1 MTTTAGTL
9 SAAGVVS
16 VALTALMWVLART
29 LARTP
34 RTGWI
39 GPRMT
44 PGPCQLPVFL
54 LLPAVPAFLL
64 LARGFTA
71 AEIPVLLLLIFGIPA
86 AITDARELRLPNEL
100 TYGLAATATAAV
112 GILTAFG
119 VPGSAVRAL
128 LCGVGYAGV
137 LLAIAVFTPTGQP
150 RGAEAGT
157 APAPAATALGL
168 GDIKLAAGLG
178 VVLGWTSLPALIA
191 AIAVTAATH
200 FLWIIGCTVAR
211 RAGQGSG
218 MSGTALGPWMVL
230 GAVVAL
236 YLAVPQH

>member
-1 MTTTAGTL
+1 MTTTPGTL
-9 SAAGVVS
+9 AVAGAAS

-39 GPRMT
+39 GHRIT
-44 PGPCQLPVFL
+44 PGPCQLAVFL

-64 LARGFTA
+64 LVRGFTA
-71 AEIPVLLLLIFGIPA
+71 AEIPALLLLVFGIPA

-100 TYGLAATATAAV
+100 TYGLVVTATVAV

-119 VPGSAVRAL
+119 VPGSAVRAV
-128 LCGVGYAGV
+128 LCSVGYAGV
-137 LLAIAVFTPTGQP
+137 LLAIALFTPTGQP
-150 RGAEAGT
+150 RCAEAGT
-157 APAPAATALGL
+157 APAPPVTALGL

-200 FLWIIGCTVAR
+200 FLWILGCTVAR
-211 RAGQGSG
+211 RAGQVSG

-230 GAVVAL
+230 GAVAAL
-236 YLAVPQH
+236 YLAVPQR

>member
-1 MTTTAGTL
+1 
-9 SAAGVVS
+9 
-16 VALTALMWVLART
+16 VLART

-39 GPRMT
+39 GNPMT
-44 PGPCQLPVFL
+44 RGPCQLLVF
-54 LLPAVPAFLL
+54 LLPAVLVFPLL
-64 LARGFTA
+64 DRGFTA
-71 AEIPVLLLLIFGIPA
+71 ALLPALLLLVFGIPA
-86 AITDARELRLPNEL
+86 AMIDARELRLPNEL
-100 TYGLAATATAAV
+100 TYGLVVTATVAV

-119 VPGSAVRAL
+119 VPGSVVRAV

-137 LLAIAVFTPTGQP
+137 LLAIAVFTPTGHP

-157 APAPAATALGL
+157 APLPAATALGL

-178 VVLGWTSLPALIA
+178 VVLGWTSLPALITA
-191 AIAVTAATH
+191 VAVTAATH

-211 RAGQGSG
+211 RVGQGSG

>member
-9 SAAGVVS
+9 GVAGGVS

-29 LARTP
+29 LACTP

-39 GPRMT
+39 GHRIT
-44 PGPCQLPVFL
+44 PGPCRLPVFL
-54 LLPAVPAFLL
+54 LLPAVPVFLL
-64 LARGFTA
+64 LVRGFTA
-71 AEIPVLLLLIFGIPA
+71 AEIPALLLLVFGIPA
-86 AITDARELRLPNEL
+86 AMIDARELRLPNEL
-100 TYGLAATATAAV
+100 TYGLVVTATVAV

-119 VPGSAVRAL
+119 VPGSAVRAV
-128 LCGVGYAGV
+128 LCSVGYAGV
-137 LLAIAVFTPTGQP
+137 LLAIALFTPTGKP

-157 APAPAATALGL
+157 APAPPVTALGL

-200 FLWIIGCTVAR
+200 FLWILGCTVAR
-211 RAGQGSG
+211 RAGQVSG

-236 YLAVPQH
+236 YLAVPQR

>member
-1 MTTTAGTL
+1 MTATPGTL
-9 SAAGVVS
+9 AVAGAAS

-29 LARTP
+29 VARTP

-39 GPRMT
+39 GPPMA
-44 PGPCQLPVFL
+44 PGPCQLPVFM
-54 LLPAVPAFLL
+54 LLPAVPVFPLL
-64 LARGFTA
+64 DRGFTA
-71 AEIPVLLLLIFGIPA
+71 ALLPALLLVFGIPA
-86 AITDARELRLPNEL
+86 AMIDARELRLPNEL
-100 TYGLAATATAAV
+100 TYGLVVTATVAV
-112 GILTAFG
+112 GILTASG
-119 VPGSAVRAL
+119 VPGSVVRAL
-128 LCGVGYAGV
+128 LCGVGYAGA
-137 LLAIAVFTPTGQP
+137 LLAIAVFTPTGHP

-191 AIAVTAATH
+191 AVAVTAATH
-200 FLWIIGCTVAR
+200 FLWIIGCAVAR

>member
-9 SAAGVVS
+9 GVAGGVS

-29 LARTP
+29 LACTP

-39 GPRMT
+39 GHRIT
-44 PGPCQLPVFL
+44 PGPCRLPVFL
-54 LLPAVPAFLL
+54 LLPAVPVFLL
-64 LARGFTA
+64 LVRGFTA
-71 AEIPVLLLLIFGIPA
+71 AEIPALLLLVFGIPA

-100 TYGLAATATAAV
+100 TYGLVVTATVVV

-119 VPGSAVRAL
+119 VPGSAVRAV
-128 LCGVGYAGV
+128 LCSVGYAGV
-137 LLAIAVFTPTGQP
+137 LLAIALFTPTGKP

-157 APAPAATALGL
+157 APAPPVTALGL
-168 GDIKLAAGLG
+168 GDVKLAAGLG

-191 AIAVTAATH
+191 VTAATH
-200 FLWIIGCTVAR
+200 FLWIIGCAVAR
-211 RAGQGSG
+211 RAGQVSG

-230 GAVVAL
+230 GAMVAL

>member
-9 SAAGVVS
+9 GVAGGVS
-16 VALTALMWVLART
+16 VALTALMWVLARA

-39 GPRMT
+39 GPRIT
-44 PGPCQLPVFL
+44 PGPCRLPVFL
-54 LLPAVPAFLL
+54 LLPAVPVFLL
-64 LARGFTA
+64 LVRGFTA
-71 AEIPVLLLLIFGIPA
+71 AEIPALLLLVFGIPA
-86 AITDARELRLPNEL
+86 AMTDARELRLPNEL
-100 TYGLAATATAAV
+100 TYGLVVTATVAV

-200 FLWIIGCTVAR
+200 FLWIIGCAVAR

>member
-9 SAAGVVS
+9 GVAGGVS

-29 LARTP
+29 LACTP

-39 GPRMT
+39 GHRIT

-54 LLPAVPAFLL
+54 LLLAVPVFLL
-64 LARGFTA
+64 LVRGFTA
-71 AEIPVLLLLIFGIPA
+71 AEIPALLLLVFGIPA

-100 TYGLAATATAAV
+100 TYGLVVTATVAV

-119 VPGSAVRAL
+119 VPGSAVRAV

-137 LLAIAVFTPTGQP
+137 LLAIALFTPTGQP

-157 APAPAATALGL
+157 APLPVATALGL
-168 GDIKLAAGLG
+168 GDVKLAAGLG

-200 FLWIIGCTVAR
+200 FLWILGCAVAR
-211 RAGQGSG
+211 RSGQVSG

-230 GAVVAL
+230 GAVAAL

>member
-9 SAAGVVS
+9 GVAGGVS
-16 VALTALMWVLART
+16 VALTALMWVLVRA

-39 GPRMT
+39 GHRIT
-44 PGPCQLPVFL
+44 PGPCRLPVFL
-54 LLPAVPAFLL
+54 LLPAVPVFLL
-64 LARGFTA
+64 LVRGYTA
-71 AEIPVLLLLIFGIPA
+71 AEIPALLLLVFGIPA

-100 TYGLAATATAAV
+100 TYGLVVTATVAV
-112 GILTAFG
+112 GILTASG
-119 VPGSAVRAL
+119 VPGSVVRAL
-128 LCGVGYAGV
+128 LCGVGYAGA

-157 APAPAATALGL
+157 APLPVATALGL
-168 GDIKLAAGLG
+168 GDVKLAAGLG

-211 RAGQGSG
+211 RTGQGSG

-230 GAVVAL
+230 GAMVAL

>member
-9 SAAGVVS
+9 GVAGGVS

-29 LARTP
+29 LACTP

-39 GPRMT
+39 GHRIT

-54 LLPAVPAFLL
+54 LLPAVAVFLL
-64 LARGFTA
+64 LVRGFTA
-71 AEIPVLLLLIFGIPA
+71 AEIPALLLLVFGIPA

-100 TYGLAATATAAV
+100 TYGLVVTATVVV

-119 VPGSAVRAL
+119 VPGSAVRAV
-128 LCGVGYAGV
+128 LCSVGYAGV
-137 LLAIAVFTPTGQP
+137 LLAIALFTPTGKP

-157 APAPAATALGL
+157 APAPPVTALGL
-168 GDIKLAAGLG
+168 GDVKLAAGLG

-200 FLWIIGCTVAR
+200 FLWILGCTVAR
-211 RAGQGSG
+211 RAGQVSG

>member
-9 SAAGVVS
+9 GVAGGVS
-16 VALTALMWVLART
+16 VALTALMWVLVRAI
-29 LARTP
+29 ARTP

-39 GPRMT
+39 GHRIT
-44 PGPCQLPVFL
+44 PGPCRLPVFL
-54 LLPAVPAFLL
+54 LLPAVPVFLL
-64 LARGFTA
+64 LVRGFTA
-71 AEIPVLLLLIFGIPA
+71 AEIPALLLLVFGIPA

-100 TYGLAATATAAV
+100 TYGLVVTATVAV

-119 VPGSAVRAL
+119 VPGSAVRAVL
-128 LCGVGYAGV
+128 SGVGYAGV
-137 LLAIAVFTPTGQP
+137 LLAIVLCTPTGKP

-157 APAPAATALGL
+157 APAPPVTALGL
-168 GDIKLAAGLG
+168 GDVKLAAGLG

-200 FLWIIGCTVAR
+200 FLWILGCTVAR
-211 RAGQGSG
+211 RAGQVSG

>member
-1 MTTTAGTL
+1 MTATAGTL
-9 SAAGVVS
+9 AVAGGVS
-16 VALTALMWVLART
+16 VALTALMWVLVRA

-39 GPRMT
+39 GHRIT

-54 LLPAVPAFLL
+54 LLPTVPVFLL
-64 LARGFTA
+64 LVRGFTA
-71 AEIPVLLLLIFGIPA
+71 ALLPALLLLVFGIPA

-100 TYGLAATATAAV
+100 TYGLAVTATVAV

-119 VPGSAVRAL
+119 VPGSAVRAV
-128 LCGVGYAGV
+128 LCSVGYAGV
-137 LLAIAVFTPTGQP
+137 LLAIALFTPTGQP
-150 RGAEAGT
+150 RGTEAGT
-157 APAPAATALGL
+157 APAPPVTALGL

-200 FLWIIGCTVAR
+200 FLWILGCTVAR
-211 RAGQGSG
+211 RAGQVSG

-230 GAVVAL
+230 GAIVAL

>member
-1 MTTTAGTL
+1 MTATPGTL
-9 SAAGVVS
+9 AVAGAAS

-29 LARTP
+29 FACTP

-44 PGPCQLPVFL
+44 PGPCRLPVFL
-54 LLPAVPAFLL
+54 LLPTVPVFLL
-64 LARGFTA
+64 LVRGFTA
-71 AEIPVLLLLIFGIPA
+71 AEIPALLLLVFGIPA
-86 AITDARELRLPNEL
+86 AMIDARELRLPNEL
-100 TYGLAATATAAV
+100 TYGLVVTPTLAA

-119 VPGSAVRAL
+119 VPGSAVRAV

-137 LLAIAVFTPTGQP
+137 LSAIALFTPTGKP
-150 RGAEAGT
+150 RGTEAGI

-200 FLWIIGCTVAR
+200 FLWILGCTVAR

>member
-9 SAAGVVS
+9 GVAGGVS

-29 LARTP
+29 LACTP

-39 GPRMT
+39 GHRIT

-54 LLPAVPAFLL
+54 LLPAVPVFLL
-64 LARGFTA
+64 LVRGFTA
-71 AEIPVLLLLIFGIPA
+71 AEIPALLLLVFGIPA

-100 TYGLAATATAAV
+100 TYGLVVTATVAV

-119 VPGSAVRAL
+119 VPGSVVRAL
-128 LCGVGYAGV
+128 LCGVGYAGA
-137 LLAIAVFTPTGQP
+137 LLAIAVFTPTGHP
-150 RGAEAGT
+150 RGAEVGT
-157 APAPAATALGL
+157 APLPVATALGL

-191 AIAVTAATH
+191 AVAVTAVTH

-230 GAVVAL
+230 GAMVAL

>member
-1 MTTTAGTL
+1 MTATPGTL
-9 SAAGVVS
+9 AAAGAAS

-29 LARTP
+29 VARTP

-44 PGPCQLPVFL
+44 PGPCQLAVFM
-54 LLPAVPAFLL
+54 LLPAVPVFSLL
-64 LARGFTA
+64 DRGFTA
-71 AEIPVLLLLIFGIPA
+71 ALLPALLLLVFGIPA
-86 AITDARELRLPNEL
+86 AMIDARELRLPNEL
-100 TYGLAATATAAV
+100 TYGLVVTATVAV
-112 GILTAFG
+112 GILTASG
-119 VPGSAVRAL
+119 VPGSVVRAL
-128 LCGVGYAGV
+128 LCGVGYAGA
-137 LLAIAVFTPTGQP
+137 LLAIAVFTPTGHP
-150 RGAEAGT
+150 RGAEVGT
-157 APAPAATALGL
+157 APLPVATALGL

-191 AIAVTAATH
+191 AVAVTAITH

>member
-9 SAAGVVS
+9 GVAGGVS

-39 GPRMT
+39 GHRIT

-54 LLPAVPAFLL
+54 LLLAVPVFLL
-64 LARGFTA
+64 LVRGFTA
-71 AEIPVLLLLIFGIPA
+71 AEIPALLLLVFGIPA

-100 TYGLAATATAAV
+100 TYGLVVSATVAV

-119 VPGSAVRAL
+119 VPGSAVRAV

-137 LLAIAVFTPTGQP
+137 LLAIALFTPTGQP

-157 APAPAATALGL
+157 APLPVATALGL
-168 GDIKLAAGLG
+168 GDVKLAAGLG

-191 AIAVTAATH
+191 AVAVTAATH
-200 FLWIIGCTVAR
+200 FLWILGCAVAR
-211 RAGQGSG
+211 RSGQGSG

-230 GAVVAL
+230 GAMVAL

>member
-86 AITDARELRLPNEL
+86 AMTDARELRLPNEL